1 MARKSNTRAAQ
12 GSGSIRQRS
21 DGRWEARFT
30 YADELGQPQRGSVYG
45 KTQKECRQKLTAAL
59 KAVDD
64 GSYFRA
70 PKRYTLEAWLMEWLD
85 TYCIDLKPSSIA
97 NYRSKVKNNIL
108 PYLGRCQLS
117 ALSNAQVQR
126 WVNLLL
132 KGSDENKPLAPKSVK
147 CAHGILHKALEQAT
161 YNRLI
166 CDNPAD
172 HIKLPKVKRQKLQL
186 IIDEDLG
193 RFLKAI
199 HGDPFERLF
208 IVDLFSGLRQSELL
222 GLRWQDVDLE
232 NGTLTICRQI
242 QKSAEKG
249 VGYITLDE
257 TKNGKSRVASVAPS
271 IVKTLKAQKRQQA
284 IWRLAAGVMWD
295 NPDNLVFTNALGHN
309 LNHQTVYRHFKKI
322 VASIGIP
329 DARFHDL
336 RHSYAVNALQ
346 AGDNV
351 KEVQEQLG
359 HYSSAFTMDVYAAVS
374 ETMRKESQARMEAL
388 IQSASEA

>member
-1 MARKSNTRAAQ
+1 MSH
-12 GSGSIRQRS
+12 I
-21 DGRWEARFT
+21 
-30 YADELGQPQRGSVYG
+30 
-45 KTQKECRQKLTAAL
+45 
-59 KAVDD
+59 
-64 GSYFRA
+64 
-70 PKRYTLEAWLMEWLD
+70 
-85 TYCIDLKPSSIA
+85 I
-97 NYRSKVKNNIL
+97 

-132 KGSDENKPLAPKSVK
+132 KGSDEKKPLSPKSVK

-161 YNRLI
+161 YNHLI
-166 CDNPAD
+166 YDNPAD
-172 HIKLPKVKRQKLQL
+172 HIKLPKVKRPELQL

-199 HGDPFERLF
+199 QGDPFERLF

-232 NGTLTICRQI
+232 AGTLTVCRQI

-257 TKNGKSRVASVAPS
+257 TKNGKARVASIAPS
-271 IVKTLKAQKRQQA
+271 IVTVLKAQKRQQA
-284 IWRLAAGVMWD
+284 EWRLAAGKFWD
-295 NPDNLVFTNALGHN
+295 NPDNLVFTNELGHN

-388 IQSASEA
+388 IKSASNA